1 LSFVLFSKAVRATM
15 LSESSSLSSMWVSEM
30 VYARSKAS
38 FLALSVSDDFVTSL
52 IEVNEYDS

>member
-1 LSFVLFSKAVRATM
+1 M
-15 LSESSSLSSMWVSEM
+15 LSDSSSPSSLWVSEM

-52 IEVNEYDS
+52 IEDNEYDS